1 MDGINSVTGGGAI
14 NKPNTAA
21 KAPSSNAEVKTQ
33 ATPNAHV
40 EVELSEEIRAAETE
54 ALMREAK
61 VQEMRDAIEAGRF
74 PLDAKKIAE
83 NFAELERLL

>member
-1 MDGINSVTGGGAI
+1 MEGINSVTGGVP
-14 NKPNTAA
+14 NKPSSSVA
-21 KAPSSNAEVKTQ
+21 KAPSNNAEVKTQ
-33 ATPNAHV
+33 ATPDANV
-40 EVELSEEIRAAETE
+40 EVELSEDIRAAETE

>member
-1 MDGINSVTGGGAI
+1 
-14 NKPNTAA
+14 
-21 KAPSSNAEVKTQ
+21 VKTQ
-33 ATPNAHV
+33 AAPDANV
-40 EVELSEEIRAAETE
+40 EVQLSEEIRAAETE

>member
-1 MDGINSVTGGGAI
+1 MEGINSVTGGNI
-14 NKPNTAA
+14 VNKPTSAA
-21 KAPSSNAEVKTQ
+21 KAPSNSVEVKAQ
-33 ATPNAHV
+33 ATPDAQV
-40 EVELSEEIRAAETE
+40 EVELSESIRSAESE

-61 VQEMRDAIEAGRF
+61 VREMRDAIESGRF

>member
-40 EVELSEEIRAAETE
+40 EVELSEEVRAA
-54 ALMREAK
+54 LSL
-61 VQEMRDAIEAGRF
+61 IH
-74 PLDAKKIAE
+74 I
-83 NFAELERLL
+83 

>member
-1 MDGINSVTGGGAI
+1 MEGINSVSGGGAV
-14 NKPNTAA
+14 NKPTSAA
-21 KAPSSNAEVKTQ
+21 KAPARDVDLKAQ
-33 ATPNAHV
+33 AAPNANV
-40 EVELSEEIRAAETE
+40 EVELSEKIRDAEAD

-83 NFAELERLL
+83 NFAELEKLL